1 MFSEMLL
8 NSNETIFLQAVD
20 EFFNISPQINVKSNT
35 NNNLNEENVNSSD
48 LQGYVEQMNI
58 KFYESLD
65 DFEPDIKDAS
75 TVGDF
80 DDSVNSEGLFKE
92 TIMVN
97 DFIIVNEKSLSNILN
112 KKIHYDQIEFCRC
125 FTNRKYK
132 NLNVFQAYRLYIYEK
147 QLNKTVFTIDY

>member
-35 NNNLNEENVNSSD
+35 NNNSNEENANSSD

-97 DFIIVNEKSLSNILN
+97 DFIIVNEKSISMVKDNIRKYYMNIL
-112 KKIHYDQIEFCRC
+112 KKDNNGE
-125 FTNRKYK
+125 K
-132 NLNVFQAYRLYIYEK
+132 NYM
-147 QLNKTVFTIDY
+147 

>member
-20 EFFNISPQINVKSNT
+20 EFFNNSPHINFKSNT
-35 NNNLNEENVNSSD
+35 NNNSNEENANSSD
-48 LQGYVEQMNI
+48 LQGYLEQMNI

-75 TVGDF
+75 TIGDF
-80 DDSVNSEGLFKE
+80 DDSVNSEGLLKE

-97 DFIIVNEKSLSNILN
+97 DFIIVNEKSISMAKDNIRKYYMNIL
-112 KKIHYDQIEFCRC
+112 KKDIDGE
-125 FTNRKYK
+125 K
-132 NLNVFQAYRLYIYEK
+132 N
-147 QLNKTVFTIDY
+147 DM

>member
-35 NNNLNEENVNSSD
+35 NNNSNDENANSSD

-97 DFIIVNEKSLSNILN
+97 DFIIVNEKSISMAKDNLRKYYMNIL
-112 KKIHYDQIEFCRC
+112 KKDNNGE
-125 FTNRKYK
+125 K
-132 NLNVFQAYRLYIYEK
+132 N
-147 QLNKTVFTIDY
+147 DM

>member
-97 DFIIVNEKSLSNILN
+97 DFIIVNEKSILMAKDNIRKYYMNIL
-112 KKIHYDQIEFCRC
+112 KKDNNGE
-125 FTNRKYK
+125 K
-132 NLNVFQAYRLYIYEK
+132 N
-147 QLNKTVFTIDY
+147 DM

>member
-35 NNNLNEENVNSSD
+35 NNNSNDENANSSD

-97 DFIIVNEKSLSNILN
+97 DFIIVNEKSILMAKDNIRKYYMNIL
-112 KKIHYDQIEFCRC
+112 KKDNNGE
-125 FTNRKYK
+125 K
-132 NLNVFQAYRLYIYEK
+132 N
-147 QLNKTVFTIDY
+147 DM

>member
-20 EFFNISPQINVKSNT
+20 EFFNNSPQINVKSSANS
-35 NNNLNEENVNSSD
+35 NSNEENANSSSD
-48 LQGYVEQMNI
+48 LQGYLEQMNI

-97 DFIIVNEKSLSNILN
+97 DFIILNEKAIVMTRDNIRKYYMNIL
-112 KKIHYDQIEFCRC
+112 KKDNEGE
-125 FTNRKYK
+125 K
-132 NLNVFQAYRLYIYEK
+132 NNV
-147 QLNKTVFTIDY
+147 

>member
-20 EFFNISPQINVKSNT
+20 EFFNISPQINVRSNT
-35 NNNLNEENVNSSD
+35 NNNSNDENANSSD

-97 DFIIVNEKSLSNILN
+97 DFIIVNEKSILMAKDNIRKYYMNIL
-112 KKIHYDQIEFCRC
+112 KKDNNGE
-125 FTNRKYK
+125 K
-132 NLNVFQAYRLYIYEK
+132 N
-147 QLNKTVFTIDY
+147 DM

>member
-35 NNNLNEENVNSSD
+35 NINLNEENANSSD

-97 DFIIVNEKSLSNILN
+97 DFIIVNEKSILMAKDNIRKYYMNIL
-112 KKIHYDQIEFCRC
+112 KKDNNGE
-125 FTNRKYK
+125 K
-132 NLNVFQAYRLYIYEK
+132 N
-147 QLNKTVFTIDY
+147 DM

>member
-20 EFFNISPQINVKSNT
+20 EFFNNSPHINFKSNT
-35 NNNLNEENVNSSD
+35 NNNSNEENANSSD
-48 LQGYVEQMNI
+48 LQGYLEQMNI

-75 TVGDF
+75 TIGDF
-80 DDSVNSEGLFKE
+80 DDSVNSEGLLKE

-97 DFIIVNEKSLSNILN
+97 DFIIVNEKSISMAKDNI
-112 KKIHYDQIEFCRC
+112 
-125 FTNRKYK
+125 RKYYMNIHKKDIDGEK
-132 NLNVFQAYRLYIYEK
+132 N
-147 QLNKTVFTIDY
+147 DM

>member
-80 DDSVNSEGLFKE
+80 DDSVNSEGLLKE

-97 DFIIVNEKSLSNILN
+97 DFIIVNEKSILMAKDNIRKYYMNIL
-112 KKIHYDQIEFCRC
+112 KKDNNGE
-125 FTNRKYK
+125 K
-132 NLNVFQAYRLYIYEK
+132 N
-147 QLNKTVFTIDY
+147 DM